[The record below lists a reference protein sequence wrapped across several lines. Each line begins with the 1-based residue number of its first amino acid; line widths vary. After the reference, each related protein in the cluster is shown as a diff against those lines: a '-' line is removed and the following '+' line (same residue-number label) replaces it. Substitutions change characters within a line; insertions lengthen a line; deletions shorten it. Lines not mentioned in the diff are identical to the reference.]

1 MSTFREATATPERDD
16 GGPTPPRHT
25 AVFGPDI
32 FADSWAAKPKA
43 DVCIGFRLIPS
54 RDIIAAKAQAEEQ
67 ARKWYPRADWADL
80 TPEGIEKAL
89 TEAND
94 AYNDAVMRHCV
105 ARATCDANDVTKGYF
120 KHAEDTVREALT
132 EDGVRRLWDQ
142 LLIVQAQSAVGI
154 LRAGPEDTERLARI
168 LADGRAFEALS
179 PGDQIEVSTLIGY
192 VLTLLVGT
200 GQAHEKSFDG
210 AGGGYNVRSAHAI
223 KVA

>member
-1 MSTFREATATPERDD
+1 MSTFREATASPERED

-25 AVFGPDI
+25 AVFSPDI
-32 FADSWAAKPKA
+32 FADTWALKPKA

-67 ARKWYPRADWADL
+67 ARKWYPRADLADL
-80 TPEGIEKAL
+80 TPEGIDKSL
-89 TEAND
+89 QEAND

-105 ARATCDANDVTKGYF
+105 ARATCDANDVSKSYF
-120 KHAEDTVREALT
+120 KHAEDTVRDALT

-142 LLIVQAQSAVGI
+142 LLIVQAQTAVGV
-154 LRAGPEDTERLARI
+154 LRAGPDDIERVAAI

-179 PGDQIEVSTLIGY
+179 HGDKIECATLLGY

-200 GQAHEKSFDG
+200 GQAHEKAFDG
-210 AGGGYNVRSAHAI
+210 PSGGYNVRSAHAT
-223 KVA
+223 KAA